1 VGASAMELK
10 NVVLVGVLTLAS
22 SAPLS
27 AQSVGKMIVTDV
39 RNAAGDIVDVW
50 ESPFHASA
58 KSWLQAAGIVGG
70 SAMLSL
76 VDDNVDRFMVRTQND
91 PFWSSLK
98 ELREGGVGFSGR
110 TIAPFAVGIY
120 VVGLA
125 TKSTALRDGVFGC
138 VSSYLAQSAV
148 RSLIFYQFVNRERP
162 DSSRK
167 HESPPPPP
175 AQQGDQYNFKFHEP
189 LWGMQSF
196 PAGHV
201 ANVAGCASFL
211 TNRFSMGVVEPA
223 LWVVVAGVGV
233 GRMVDRRH
241 WTSDTVL
248 GTALGYAIGKEVAK
262 RSSDRLQRD
271 QSTPT
276 VTDERQRGFYLTPS
290 SHGVTLGWHAT
301 F

>member
-1 VGASAMELK
+1 MKGR
-10 NVVLVGVLTLAS
+10 NVVLVGALVFGS
-22 SAPLS
+22 SALLS

-39 RNAAGDIVDVW
+39 RNSAGDIVGVW
-50 ESPFHASA
+50 EAPFHASG

-70 SAMLSL
+70 AALVSL
-76 VDDNVDRFMVRTQND
+76 ADDDVDRFMVRTQHD
-91 PFWSSLK
+91 QFWSSLK
-98 ELREGGVGFSGR
+98 ELREGGVGFSGK
-110 TIAPFAVGIY
+110 TVAPFAVGIY

-125 TKSTALRDGVFGC
+125 TKSTSLREGVFGC
-138 VSSYLAQSAV
+138 VSSYVAQSLV
-148 RSLIFYQFVNRERP
+148 RSLVFYQFVNRERP

-167 HESPPPPP
+167 HVAPPPPP
-175 AQQGDQYNFKFHEP
+175 AQQGDQYNFEFHEP
-189 LWGMQSF
+189 IWGMQSF

-201 ANVAGCASFL
+201 ANVAGCVSFL

-262 RSSDRLQRD
+262 RSMDRLDRD
-271 QSTPT
+271 RSSPT
-276 VTDERQRGFYLTPS
+276 VTDERQRGFYLAPGA
-290 SHGVTLGWHAT
+290 HGVTLGWHAT